1 EARLLPNDQW
11 SNQLFRPLQTTS
23 TPVNIRLMPYYAWS
37 NRGHG
42 DMSVW
47 LPVARK

>member
-1 EARLLPNDQW
+1 MFYVDQRL
-11 SNQLFRPLQTTS
+11 T
-23 TPVNIRLMPYYAWS
+23 YYAWG

-47 LPVARK
+47 LPLAR